1 MRFLILISLI
11 FFNNCSFDN
20 KTGIWK
26 NNDRLLVNKKDKDL
40 FEDFRKITVS
50 EGVFNKE
57 IPLEDKSQ
65 IKLKNLLII
74 IVGLTV
80 ILIMKII
87 TLILNIIIL
96 IRLFLK
102 VIS

>member
-1 MRFLILISLI
+1 MRFFILISLI
-11 FFNNCSFDN
+11 LFFNNCSFDN

-26 NNDRLLVNKKDKDL
+26 NNDSLIVNKKDKDL

-65 IKLKNLLII
+65 IKLKKSINNYNLKYKVDLEKGINQFVDWYI
-74 IVGLTV
+74 KYK
-80 ILIMKII
+80 KIKKI
-87 TLILNIIIL
+87 
-96 IRLFLK
+96 
-102 VIS
+102 